1 MPDEDINPRAAKK
14 FDLSKKVGPF
24 PLYVWVASGVAL
36 LAGTYFLWK
45 KHTASSTAATT
56 PAATT
61 TATGT
66 TTGTGATGTG
76 YQQYWPTTPSAPVT
90 VAPTAEG
97 ATVANETNANS
108 LGYGPTAYG
117 SPVTDASGN
126 VYTPFTNANTAW
138 AFLNG
143 GGQIYWQP
151 TPGAFQPLTSA
162 QWSALESSTPA
173 GGYTPVFSLSQAAS
187 GSGGGPRTQSRPLSV
202 LGHMI
207 RNGARSTA

>member
-1 MPDEDINPRAAKK
+1 MPDEDINPRTAAAKK

-36 LAGTYFLWK
+36 LAGAYFLWK

-76 YQQYWPTTPSAPVT
+76 YQQYWPTSPTTPAT
-90 VAPTAEG
+90 TGYTAPTNEVQAGSGYSPPSQAPNSPISDAAGNEYTWISTSDQSSALLASG
-97 ATVANETNANS
+97 ATIYYQPLPGVFLPVPPGFNGLA
-108 LGYGPTAYG
+108 GGTAQWYMSQPAARG
-117 SPVTDASGN
+117 TG
-126 VYTPFTNANTAW
+126 
-138 AFLNG
+138 LG
-143 GGQIYWQP
+143 GG
-151 TPGAFQPLTSA
+151 TRAEA
-162 QWSALESSTPA
+162 
-173 GGYTPVFSLSQAAS
+173 
-187 GSGGGPRTQSRPLSV
+187 RPLSV

-207 RNGARSTA
+207 RNGARGTA